1 MTVVRAACLAAACLP
16 LVAAS
21 AGAVPFPQADRDR
34 DGLVTFAE
42 AKRAMPGLKEIHFGK
57 CDPNGDG
64 VIDRG
69 EYPLLR
75 NFYWMI
81 YVDR

>member
-1 MTVVRAACLAAACLP
+1 MSIVRAVLLAAACLP
-16 LVAAS
+16 LFAAN
-21 AGAVPFPQADRDR
+21 AGAVSFPQADRDR
-34 DGLVTFAE
+34 DGVVTLAE
-42 AKRAMPGLKEIHFGK
+42 AKRAMPGLAGVHFKK

-64 VIDRG
+64 VVDRG
-69 EYPLLR
+69 EYPLLW